1 MKKKF
6 QPNLIAITNR
16 RESSIGRQVSNII
29 DISAGIEVGVAATKT
44 FFAQLLSF
52 YGLAINF
59 AQIKG
64 SQSPDEIDK
73 LISEL
78 IKLPSLIED
87 LLDKHNQPSE
97 KLAHDFFNIKDVIFL
112 GRGIN
117 YPIALEG
124 ALKLKEISYI
134 HAAGYPAGK

>member
-1 MKKKF
+1 M
-6 QPNLIAITNR
+6 
-16 RESSIGRQVSNII
+16 
-29 DISAGIEVGVAATKT
+29 AATKT

-59 AQIKG
+59 SQIKK
-64 SQSPDEIDK
+64 SRSKEEISK
-73 LISEL
+73 LISAL
-78 IKLPSLIED
+78 IDLPPLLED
-87 LLDKHNQPSE
+87 LLDKHNQSSE

-134 HAAGYPAGK
+134 HAAGYPAGEMKHGPIALLDKKVPVISIASQGKYLIKL